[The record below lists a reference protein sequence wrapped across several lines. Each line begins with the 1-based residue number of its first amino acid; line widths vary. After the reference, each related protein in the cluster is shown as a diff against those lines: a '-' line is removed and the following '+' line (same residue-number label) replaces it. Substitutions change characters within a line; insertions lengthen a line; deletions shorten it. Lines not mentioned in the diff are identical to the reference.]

1 MNNKRTLLTIAPI
14 VAAVLLLIMTTT
26 TQTTQA
32 SIPTTPLHHKF
43 PDKVAG
49 YDDCSFL
56 SESAKINHIRNCYGY
71 DDTRLYTSTLDHSKP
86 LSTARYATEPTD
98 NTTTKPICNYRM
110 YRQHW
115 LCARRGVWIMETTPT
130 SGGRGT
136 GTDGWLARMTL
147 QLGCTKIHVSN

>member
-1 MNNKRTLLTIAPI
+1 
-14 VAAVLLLIMTTT
+14 MTTT

-71 DDTRLYTSTLDHSKP
+71 DDTRLYTSTLDHSP
-86 LSTARYATEPTD
+86 SPFQQPDTPQSLQIIQQQNPSVTTACID
-98 NTTTKPICNYRM
+98 NTGSVQDEGYGSWKPHRRVEDGVQGRM
-110 YRQHW
+110 
-115 LCARRGVWIMETTPT
+115 
-130 SGGRGT
+130 
-136 GTDGWLARMTL
+136 DGWR
-147 QLGCTKIHVSN
+147 V